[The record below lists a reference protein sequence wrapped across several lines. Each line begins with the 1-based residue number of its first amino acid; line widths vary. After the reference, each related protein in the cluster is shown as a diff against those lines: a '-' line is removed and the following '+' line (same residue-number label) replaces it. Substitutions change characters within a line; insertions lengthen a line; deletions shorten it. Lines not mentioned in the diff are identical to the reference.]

1 MSSQIEMFNFIVVK
15 GHQVASGKAGD
26 ARFPDGTIKAQVDKF
41 KALGLSIEAF
51 YPATINAKFFGKYIT
66 LNQHDY
72 LFKQVKWHTD
82 MPAENFK
89 FLRCFILKGSNEIPA
104 FIYQPQIETKTEH
117 FQPANQL
124 ELLAPY
130 IEDIHY
136 GELLTLKVKKHA
148 IILSK

>member
-1 MSSQIEMFNFIVVK
+1 MFNFIVVK
-15 GHQVASGKAGD
+15 GHQVASGKAAD
-26 ARFPDGTIKAQVDKF
+26 ARFPVGTIKAQADRF
-41 KALGLSIEAF
+41 KSLGLSIEEC
-51 YPATINAKFFGKYIT
+51 YPATINAKFTGKRIS

-72 LFKQVKWHTD
+72 LFQQVKWHND

-104 FIYQPQIETKTEH
+104 FIYQPQSETKTEH
-117 FQPANQL
+117 FHPANQL

-136 GELLTLKVKKHA
+136 GKLLTLKVKKYA
-148 IILSK
+148 IVLSK

>member
-1 MSSQIEMFNFIVVK
+1 MSSRLEIFSFIVVK
-15 GHQVASGKAGD
+15 GHQIASGKADD
-26 ARFPDGTIKAQVDKF
+26 ARFPVGTIKVQADKF
-41 KALGLSIEAF
+41 KALGLSIEEC
-51 YPATINAKFFGKYIT
+51 YPATINAKFFVKCIT

-72 LFKQVKWHTD
+72 LFQKVKWHSD